1 MAAPFL
7 SIKTI
12 LQEAEL
18 VSQDQ
23 FETWTQQWRTAVE
36 GGSEDTM
43 LEFFSREKGVTD
55 EQFLKQLA
63 DALKWPFV
71 DLQSLSIASEIRSRI
86 STKVAF
92 QYGIMP
98 AFEEDGVLLI
108 AVSNPFTA
116 GMLNAVQYEASGP
129 VRYGLATA
137 VEIDKALKKYYGV
150 GAETIDELAQDEV
163 DDDDDLELMFSD
175 DKEIAEGDQEAS
187 IIKFVNQ
194 VIWQAYRSRATDI
207 HFEPHEDELQIR
219 HRIDGILHQ
228 MSLPPALKKLQA
240 ALISRI
246 KVMSGMN
253 IAEKRLPQD
262 GRINVRIKGEEIDIR
277 VSTVPTVY

>member
-71 DLQSLSIASEIRSRI
+71 DLQRPLHAHTEIV
-86 STKVAF
+86 VAF
-92 QYGIMP
+92 WSLNCLV
-98 AFEEDGVLLI
+98 AWHNFLVLG
-108 AVSNPFTA
+108 S
-116 GMLNAVQYEASGP
+116 Y
-129 VRYGLATA
+129 
-137 VEIDKALKKYYGV
+137 
-150 GAETIDELAQDEV
+150 
-163 DDDDDLELMFSD
+163 DLE
-175 DKEIAEGDQEAS
+175 I
-187 IIKFVNQ
+187 
-194 VIWQAYRSRATDI
+194 
-207 HFEPHEDELQIR
+207 
-219 HRIDGILHQ
+219 
-228 MSLPPALKKLQA
+228 
-240 ALISRI
+240 
-246 KVMSGMN
+246 
-253 IAEKRLPQD
+253 
-262 GRINVRIKGEEIDIR
+262 
-277 VSTVPTVY
+277 

>member
-1 MAAPFL
+1 MHGKFFARAAVNSFDLHRNFFYVPAFVGHKEL
-7 SIKTI
+7 HGCAIFIDKNHP
-12 LQEAEL
+12 QEAEL

-116 GMLNAVQYEASGP
+116 GMLNAVQYGH
-129 VRYGLATA
+129 R
-137 VEIDKALKKYYGV
+137 ALFAMV
-150 GAETIDELAQDEV
+150 
-163 DDDDDLELMFSD
+163 
-175 DKEIAEGDQEAS
+175 
-187 IIKFVNQ
+187 
-194 VIWQAYRSRATDI
+194 WQRR
-207 HFEPHEDELQIR
+207 
-219 HRIDGILHQ
+219 
-228 MSLPPALKKLQA
+228 
-240 ALISRI
+240 
-246 KVMSGMN
+246 
-253 IAEKRLPQD
+253 
-262 GRINVRIKGEEIDIR
+262 
-277 VSTVPTVY
+277 